1 MLILLKNQHGTSLV
15 ELMISMTLGLASITA
30 MASLVGH
37 GIGLNARLLA
47 TSRLEEEINAVVA
60 VISHDLKRAGYYAL
74 TIDMLKNPSTFSNSS
89 SSTPSSTS
97 SSTSSGTSSSVSS
110 NPFDGSLIV
119 GTYSSESANS
129 CINFAYDR
137 NKNGVLDTSS
147 SNEKFGFRLRNRAVE
162 IRLKGATCE
171 QSGWHDLTDPAVVE
185 ITALEFIVTQ
195 NTVQQV
201 VQTQVHI
208 MLQARLKK
216 RPNISRSINTDVL
229 IENYE

>member
-97 SSTSSGTSSSVSS
+97 S

-147 SNEKFGFRLRNRAVE
+147 SNEKYGFRLRNRAVE

-216 RPNISRSINTDVL
+216 RPNISRSINTNVL